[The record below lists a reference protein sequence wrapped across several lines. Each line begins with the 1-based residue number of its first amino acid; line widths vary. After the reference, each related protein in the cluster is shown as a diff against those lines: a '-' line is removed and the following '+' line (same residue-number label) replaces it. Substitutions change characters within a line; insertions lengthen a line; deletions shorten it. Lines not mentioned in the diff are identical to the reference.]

1 VKQLA
6 AILLISI
13 FLFNLFG
20 YRILFNYAQQQSDTR
35 LEASF
40 DKNDFNEA
48 ELVAIKI
55 PLSLP
60 YINNQQNFERVDG
73 EITVKGKIYKYV
85 KRKIADGNLIL
96 LCLPDNNKMR
106 IESAKHDFFK
116 NANDIAQNDHSKK
129 SNNTKGFFK
138 NLVGEYDCHTGI
150 STPVFSNLSNRIY
163 SIKEQ
168 LSYLPSSPHSSPEQP
183 PDVTLL

>member
-6 AILLISI
+6 AILLIAI

-20 YRILFNYAQQQSDTR
+20 YRLLFNYAQQQSDIR

-40 DKNDFNEA
+40 DRNDFNEA

-60 YINNQQNFERVDG
+60 YLNNQQNFERIDG

-85 KRKIADGNLIL
+85 KRKIAEGNLVL
-96 LCLPDNNKMR
+96 LCLPDHNKMS
-106 IESAKHDFFK
+106 IESAKQDFFK
-116 NANDIAQNDHSKK
+116 NANDIAQTGNSKK
-129 SNNTKGFFK
+129 SNSSKGFFK
-138 NLVGEYDCHTGI
+138 NLIGEYDCYTTI
-150 STPVFSNLSNRIY
+150 SAPAPATISNLVYR
-163 SIKEQ
+163 IKEQ
-168 LSYLPSSPHSSPEQP
+168 LSYLPSSPHSSPDQP
-183 PDVTLL
+183 PELVLL